1 VLRLLSIDAQ
11 LAIVPLV
18 DATARER
25 VTNTL
30 SERDGELL
38 ERFVTDHAQE
48 ATGVVATVHPAE
60 AAEFLGAFDRAPDLL
75 DRMNAAESAQ
85 IMVHMPDDVVPR
97 MVAGMDPGR
106 VASVLAQYEPADRD
120 RILAHLSRGA
130 AAELRDM
137 LSYPP
142 DSAGRLMR
150 SRFPR
155 FDTGE
160 SVDEILGRLRD
171 AGEEIQQLV
180 VVSGDDRLEG
190 VVPVSR
196 IVSARRGTR
205 LGALVQGAPQH
216 VLSAASREEVLDIL
230 STHDVSLLP
239 VVDTDFRVVGI
250 IDQASLMQ
258 AAREE
263 AASDIQTMVGVSRH
277 ERALSTPWFAVRQ
290 RLPWLNI
297 NLLTAFL
304 AASVVGIFESTI
316 AQFTALAVLLP
327 VVAGQS
333 GNTGAQA
340 LAVVMRGLA
349 LREIRTRH
357 APRILLKEGLAG
369 LMNGI
374 AIAIVT
380 CIGVY
385 LWSGSL
391 GLCAVIGAAMV
402 ISMLLAGLS
411 GAAIPLVLSALRQD
425 PAQSG
430 SIILTTVT
438 DIVGF
443 FSFLGL
449 ATVFAGL
456 L

>member
-1 VLRLLSIDAQ
+1 MNADTSPLL
-11 LAIVPLV
+11 
-18 DATARER
+18 
-25 VTNTL
+25 N
-30 SERDGELL
+30 
-38 ERFVTDHAQE
+38 RFVADHAQE
-48 ATGVVATVHPAE
+48 AAGVVAAGEPAE
-60 AAEFLGAFDRAPDLL
+60 AAGFLSTFSRAPDLL
-75 DRMNAAESAQ
+75 DRMNAAESAE
-85 IMVHMPDDVVPR
+85 ILTRMPEDAIPPVV
-97 MVAGMDPGR
+97 AAMDPGR
-106 VASVLAQYEPADRD
+106 AASLLAQYEPAERD
-120 RILAHLSRGA
+120 RILANLPA
-130 AAELRDM
+130 APAAELRDM
-137 LSYPP
+137 LTYPA

-150 SRFPR
+150 ARFPR
-155 FDTGE
+155 FNTRDTVKE
-160 SVDEILGRLRD
+160 SLDRLR
-171 AGEEIQQLV
+171 ASGEEVQRLV
-180 VVSGDDRLEG
+180 IVSGDDRLEG

-196 IVSARRGTR
+196 VVMAAPDTT
-205 LGALVQGAPQH
+205 LGELVQGTSH
-216 VLSAASREEVLDIL
+216 NVLSMASREEVLEIL
-230 STHDVSLLP
+230 STHNVALLP

-263 AASDIQTMVGVSRH
+263 AASDIQSMVGVSRQ
-277 ERALSTPWFAVRQ
+277 ERALSPPWFAVRQ

-349 LREIRTRH
+349 LREIRGRH
-357 APRILLKEGLAG
+357 ASRVLFKEGLAG
-369 LMNGI
+369 LLNGI
-374 AIAIVT
+374 AIAVVT

-385 LWSGSL
+385 IWSGSP
-391 GLCAVIGAAMV
+391 GLCLVIGMAMI

-449 ATVFAGL
+449 ATVFSQL

>member
-1 VLRLLSIDAQ
+1 MANAEASPLL
-11 LAIVPLV
+11 
-18 DATARER
+18 
-25 VTNTL
+25 N
-30 SERDGELL
+30 
-38 ERFVTDHAQE
+38 RFVTGHAQE
-48 ATGVVATVHPAE
+48 AAGVVAAGDPGE
-60 AAEFLGAFDRAPDLL
+60 AAAFLSDYAHAPELL
-75 DRMNAAESAQ
+75 DAMNAVESAE
-85 IMVHMPDDVVPR
+85 ILSHMPDDTARAVLT
-97 MVAGMDPGR
+97 GMDPGR
-106 VASVLAQYEPADRD
+106 AASLIAQYEPARRD
-120 RILAHLSRGA
+120 KLLSSLPSSA
-130 AAELRDM
+130 AAELRD
-137 LSYPP
+137 LLTYPP
-142 DSAGRLMR
+142 ESAGRLMR
-150 SRFPR
+150 ARFPR
-155 FDTGE
+155 FNTRDAIND
-160 SVDEILGRLRD
+160 VLARLRRS
-171 AGEEIQQLV
+171 GEEVQRLV

-196 IVSARRGTR
+196 MVLAEPDTTLGELVHGT
-205 LGALVQGAPQH
+205 PHH
-216 VLSAASREEVLDIL
+216 VLSMASREEVLEIL
-230 STHDVSLLP
+230 STHNVALLP

-263 AASDIQTMVGVSRH
+263 AASDIQSMVGVSRH
-277 ERALSTPWFAVRQ
+277 ERALSPPWFAVRQ

-297 NLLTAFL
+297 NLLTAFM

-349 LREIRTRH
+349 LREIRARH
-357 APRILLKEGLAG
+357 APRVLFKEGLAA
-369 LMNGI
+369 LLNGI
-374 AIAIVT
+374 AIALVT
-380 CIGVY
+380 VVGVY
-385 LWSGSL
+385 LWSGSP
-391 GLCAVIGAAMV
+391 GLCLVIGMAMV

-449 ATVFAGL
+449 ATVFSRL